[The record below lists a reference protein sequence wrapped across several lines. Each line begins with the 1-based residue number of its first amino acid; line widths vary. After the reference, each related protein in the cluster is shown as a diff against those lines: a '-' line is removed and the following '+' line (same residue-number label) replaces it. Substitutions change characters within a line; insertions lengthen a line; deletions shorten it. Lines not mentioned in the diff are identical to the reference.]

1 MATEVRSDRRGSAIS
16 TPPTEEARQK
26 AESGSGWYAWLARG
40 GLLAKGASYALVA
53 VLAIG
58 VAIGTGGATTSRQG
72 ALETLAQETWGKVV
86 LAMLVAGFAA
96 YAIWRFIQAFAE
108 REDGD
113 GEKET
118 AKKWGKRAGYVGRGL
133 IYASLTFTT
142 VKLLVGA
149 GGEQSQSAKA
159 QQTTA
164 TVLDWPGGRWLVGI
178 GGLCLIG
185 AGLWNAYR
193 GLKKKFEDKWR
204 TGEMSE
210 TEQKWGGRA
219 GLAGHFARA
228 VVFTLIGIFVIKA
241 ALEYD
246 PNEAIGLDGALQKLA
261 DAAYGPYLL
270 GLTAA
275 GLLCYA
281 LYCLVDARYRDVSAN
296 GGGEDNGA
304 RTRSRTRQTGQ
315 VTRAPAADR

>member
-1 MATEVRSDRRGSAIS
+1 MATRVRSGSAIAS
-16 TPPTEEARQK
+16 APAQEARQS

-40 GLLAKGASYALVA
+40 GLLAKGASYALVG

-72 ALETLAQETWGKVV
+72 ALETLAQETWGKIV
-86 LAMLVAGFAA
+86 LGMLGAGFIA
-96 YAIWRFIQAFAE
+96 YAVWRFIQAFAE
-108 REDGD
+108 REDEG
-113 GEKET
+113 GEKGT

-133 IYASLTFTT
+133 IYASLAFTT
-142 VKLLVGA
+142 IKILIGA
-149 GGEQSQSAKA
+149 GGGQSQNAKA

-164 TVLDWPGGRWLVGI
+164 TVLDWPAGRWLVGI

-193 GLKKKFEDKWR
+193 GFKKKFEDKWR

-210 TEQKWGGRA
+210 TSKKWGGRA
-219 GLAGHFARA
+219 GLVGHLARA

-261 DAAYGPYLL
+261 DATYGPYLL

-275 GLLCYA
+275 GLVCYA
-281 LYCLVDARYRDVSAN
+281 LYCLVDARYRDVSTN
-296 GGGEDNGA
+296 GGGNGEA
-304 RTRSRTRQTGQ
+304 DTRSRTMKDGRIE
-315 VTRAPAADR
+315 RASAVHR

>member
-1 MATEVRSDRRGSAIS
+1 MAKSMRSARRASQIGAQ
-16 TPPTEEARQK
+16 PAEEAREK
-26 AESGSGWYAWLARG
+26 AERGSGWYAWLARG

-58 VAIGTGGATTSRQG
+58 VAVGAGGATTSRQG

-86 LAMLVAGFAA
+86 LGLLGAGFAA
-96 YAIWRFIQAFAE
+96 YAVWRFIQAFAE
-108 REDGD
+108 REDED
-113 GEKET
+113 GEKGT

-142 VKLLVGA
+142 FKLLVGA
-149 GGEQSQSAKA
+149 GGQQSQSAKA

-164 TVLDWPGGRWLVGI
+164 TVLDWPGGRWIVAI

-210 TEQKWGGRA
+210 TERTWGGRA
-219 GLAGHFARA
+219 GLAGHLARA
-228 VVFTLIGIFVIKA
+228 VVFTLIGIFIVKA
-241 ALEYD
+241 AVEYD

-270 GLTAA
+270 GVTAA
-275 GLLCYA
+275 GLLCYG
-281 LYCLVDARYRDVSAN
+281 LSCLVDARYRDVSVD
-296 GGGEDNGA
+296 GGDDGEA
-304 RTRSRTRQTGQ
+304 RTQSHTRSTGGME
-315 VTRAPAADR
+315 RAPALDR

>member
-1 MATEVRSDRRGSAIS
+1 MATKIRSGSAIAS
-16 TPPTEEARQK
+16 GPAEEARQS

-40 GLLAKGASYALVA
+40 GLLAKGASYALVG

-58 VAIGTGGATTSRQG
+58 VAVGTGGATTSRQG
-72 ALETLAQETWGKVV
+72 ALETLAQETWGKIV
-86 LAMLVAGFAA
+86 LGMLGAGFIA
-96 YAIWRFIQAFAE
+96 YAVWRFIQAFAE
-108 REDGD
+108 REDED
-113 GEKET
+113 GEKGT

-133 IYASLTFTT
+133 IYASLAFTT

-149 GGEQSQSAKA
+149 GGGQSQNAKA

-164 TVLDWPGGRWLVGI
+164 TVLDWPAGRWLVGI

-210 TEQKWGGRA
+210 TSQKWGGRA
-219 GLAGHFARA
+219 GLVGHLARA

-246 PNEAIGLDGALQKLA
+246 PNEAIGLDGALQKVA
-261 DAAYGPYLL
+261 DAPYGPYLL

-281 LYCLVDARYRDVSAN
+281 LYCLVDARYRDVSTN
-296 GGGEDNGA
+296 GGSNGEA
-304 RTRSRTRQTGQ
+304 ETRSRTMQDGPID
-315 VTRAPAADR
+315 RASAVHR